1 MFRLKNV
8 MFANFGL
15 EGVLKVRLIVSEFL
29 KLANYSSLKWREGP
43 TRIIPIA
50 KKGLNDIPKVLY
62 GQFDFSKCWKVLKLV
77 NAIPNEWVKRS
88 IELANSKNYLD
99 RLHEVYPVTVGVKR
113 TVPDEIKR
121 QIQQAY
127 NRKNGLELLKTLLT
141 LDKFPI
147 KDPYVAFLRKKKIF
161 LELNPMTVNRIANA
175 LLSMSY
181 DEIIEGCEEPKE
193 FNRQIGTLFRN
204 WLPKLGYQMSPK
216 ETFIR
221 CVGIVIFNGSDS
233 EKMEFANN
241 VLGCNLDKAPDL
253 VAKVGE
259 KYIVGEAKFLTDF
272 GGHQL
277 AQFQDALRLIKGKEG
292 KAIRIAILDGVV
304 WIKGKHKMYRT
315 VSQLK
320 EVALSALLLKDFLE
334 SLR

>member
-1 MFRLKNV
+1 
-8 MFANFGL
+8 
-15 EGVLKVRLIVSEFL
+15 LI
-29 KLANYSSLKWREGP
+29 N
-43 TRIIPIA
+43 T
-50 KKGLNDIPKVLY
+50 
-62 GQFDFSKCWKVLKLV
+62 
-77 NAIPNEWVKRS
+77 IPNEWVKRS
-88 IELANSKNYLD
+88 IKLANSENYLD

-113 TVPDEIKR
+113 AVPNEIKR

-127 NRKNGLELLKTLLT
+127 NQKNGLKLLQTLLK

-147 KDPYVAFLRKKKIF
+147 KDPYVAFLRKRDVF
-161 LELNPMTVNRIANA
+161 LKLNPMTVNRIANT
-175 LLSMSY
+175 LFSMSY
-181 DEIIEGCEEPKE
+181 DAIIEGCEEPKE
-193 FNRQIGTLFRN
+193 FNRQIGTLFRS
-204 WLPKLGYQMSPK
+204 WLPKLGYLMLPK
-216 ETFIR
+216 ETFLTYE
-221 CVGIVIFNGSDS
+221 GTAIFNGSDS
-233 EKMEFANN
+233 EKMAFANN

-253 VAKVGE
+253 VAKVGA

-304 WIKGKHKMYRT
+304 WIKDTHKMYRT

-320 EVALSALLLKDFLE
+320 ETALSALLLKDFLE